1 MRPDLNR
8 SLRSFFDPRGDD
20 LVARRLREL
29 PGEPDTPYD
38 WTEFRRRERAR
49 NWRPRHAVKWQ
60 HAATAA
66 GVTVFIA
73 VMAIWGRAAHHEADA
88 SASTAG
94 VAPQS
99 QERGVVANGA
109 HANHDVAPKIGAATL
124 ALTQQAAI
132 VAAQRANSERAQA
145 SQQWLARQPAEP
157 AVVRVGPRLAVA
169 NLEDRIAW
177 LDDALTDEQLDDV
190 HSTHVT
196 TLQQERARLVNSLAQ
211 VRYAETLAA
220 VN

>member
-8 SLRSFFDPRGDD
+8 SLRSFFDPRGDE

-29 PGEPDTPYD
+29 PGELDTPYE
-38 WTEFRRRERAR
+38 WAEFRRREQVR

-73 VMAIWGRAAHHEADA
+73 VMAIWGRAAHHEAGVSA
-88 SASTAG
+88 SAAG

-99 QERGVVANGA
+99 QQRGGIENGA
-109 HANHDVAPKIGAATL
+109 HENNDVALKIGTTTVAIA
-124 ALTQQAAI
+124 QAAI

>member
-8 SLRSFFDPRGDD
+8 SIRSFFDPRGEDI
-20 LVARRLREL
+20 AHRLREL
-29 PGEPDTPYD
+29 PGETDTPYD
-38 WTEFRRRERAR
+38 WVEFQRRERTR
-49 NWRPRHAVKWQ
+49 HWRPRQAVKWQ

-73 VMAIWGRAAHHEADA
+73 VMAMWGR
-88 SASTAG
+88 SAQ
-94 VAPQS
+94 AP
-99 QERGVVANGA
+99 
-109 HANHDVAPKIGAATL
+109 HDVIASEAMPSPPAQ
-124 ALTQQAAI
+124 TQPPSETAKHMADVAVGVTQAALL
-132 VAAQRANSERAQA
+132 AAQRAARERAQA
-145 SQQWLARQPAEP
+145 SQQWLARQPDEP

-177 LDDALTDEQLDDV
+177 LDDALTDQQFGRVDAKQVDM
-190 HSTHVT
+190 
-196 TLQQERARLVNSLAQ
+196 LQQERARLVNSLAQ

>member
-20 LVARRLREL
+20 IARRLREL
-29 PGEPDTPYD
+29 PGELDTPYD

-73 VMAIWGRAAHHEADA
+73 VMAIWGRSAHHEAGI

-99 QERGVVANGA
+99 QERGAAENRA
-109 HANHDVAPKIGAATL
+109 HENNDEALKIGATTL
-124 ALTQQAAI
+124 AIAQAAI

-220 VN
+220 LN

>member
-8 SLRSFFDPRGDD
+8 LSHPVFDSRGDD
-20 LVARRLREL
+20 FAHRLREL
-29 PGEPDTPYD
+29 PAELDTPYD
-38 WTEFRRRERAR
+38 WAEFRRRERVR

-73 VMAIWGRAAHHEADA
+73 VMAMWSRSAQHAEVSA
-88 SASTAG
+88 SATGAS
-94 VAPQS
+94 PQS
-99 QERGVVANGA
+99 QERGMHEDSAYEDQKLA
-109 HANHDVAPKIGAATL
+109 ARIAAITLAATE
-124 ALTQQAAI
+124 AAI
-132 VAAQRANSERAQA
+132 AAQRADYERAQA

-157 AVVRVGPRLAVA
+157 TVVRVGPRLAVA

-177 LDDALTDEQLDDV
+177 LDDALTDEQFGRVD
-190 HSTHVT
+190 STHVEA
-196 TLQQERARLVNSLAQ
+196 LQVERARLVNSLAQ